1 MTTTTTSHPRPSFY
15 REVHKGV
22 RLMLGALVE
31 RAGRTDFTAAAS
43 VARLRNETV
52 EIFALLEAHA
62 HHEDEHLGPLLRAHA
77 PATAADLCRRLQGE
91 YDVAPEQCERDVL
104 RFLHDLHARGLVN
117 AAGPSAA

>member
-1 MTTTTTSHPRPSFY
+1 MTLTLTSVLS
-15 REVHKGV
+15 
-22 RLMLGALVE
+22 
-31 RAGRTDFTAAAS
+31 RAGDVTTAEVDDELVMMRLAS
-43 VARLRNETV
+43 DAYFGLDDIGTR
-52 EIFALLEAHA
+52 IWQLLEQ
-62 HHEDEHLGPLLRAHA
+62 